1 MQLNVK
7 ELLKGVIVFLFDQL
21 TLAEQQIIGPLQ
33 IWGISNGPNNQTS
46 LKSPGNTLYGV
57 ARELDE
63 EPRINRISIEN
74 NSTSPLFMPEGW
86 FLNSEYLLQSR
97 VVVNDI
103 FIEPFENQ
111 FVSVACIE
119 SRRWSPSATSI
130 SQEGRVPPSV
140 IATMRSV
147 DVSRGDVESLRF
159 RQERTWNRI
168 STLSTKGVT
177 SPTNSL
183 IEIMESLTHKS
194 NRSYASPALHE
205 GQSGVLVAL
214 DGYPVLLEVFDS
226 PATLAQHIGPLIE
239 ATLLDSSGDSERLAS
254 DSQIERFLKEV
265 LNSPLKSLGVKQSNE
280 HLSVTTRNLTSRMS
294 RVEGI
299 PLHALSI
306 NMKHHAFN

>member
-1 MQLNVK
+1 MCIRDRQ
-7 ELLKGVIVFLFDQL
+7 KGAIVFIFDQL
-21 TLAEQQIIGPLQ
+21 TLTEQQIIGPLQ
-33 IWGISNGPNNQTS
+33 IWGISTGLINQTS

-57 ARELDE
+57 AKELDE
-63 EPRINRISIEN
+63 EPRINRISIVN
-74 NSTSPLFMPEGW
+74 NSPSPLFMPEGW
-86 FLNSEYLLQSR
+86 FLNSEHLLQSR
-97 VVVNDI
+97 VLVNDA

-159 RQERTWNRI
+159 RQERTWNQI
-168 STLSTKGVT
+168 STLSTSGAT

-183 IEIMESLTHKS
+183 IEIMQGLTHKS
-194 NRSYASPALHE
+194 NRSYTSPALQE
-205 GQSGVLVAL
+205 DQSGVLVAL
-214 DGYPVLLEVFDS
+214 DGYPLLLEVFDS
-226 PATLAQHIGPLIE
+226 PATLAKHIGPLIE
-239 ATLLDSSGDSERLAS
+239 ATLLDSLGDSERLAS
-254 DSQIERFLKEV
+254 DSQIEGFLKEV
-265 LNSPLKSLGVKQSNE
+265 LNSPLKSSGEKQSTQQ
-280 HLSVTTRNLTSRMS
+280 LSVTTLNLTSRMS

-306 NMKHHAFN
+306 NMKHPAFN

>member
-7 ELLKGVIVFLFDQL
+7 EQQKGAIVFIFDQL
-21 TLAEQQIIGPLQ
+21 TLTEQQIIGPLQ
-33 IWGISNGPNNQTS
+33 IWGISTGLINQTS

-57 ARELDE
+57 AKELDE
-63 EPRINRISIEN
+63 EPRINRISIVN
-74 NSTSPLFMPEGW
+74 NSPSPLFMPEGW
-86 FLNSEYLLQSR
+86 FLNSEHLLQSR
-97 VVVNDI
+97 VLVNDA

-119 SRRWSPSATSI
+119 SRRWSPSVTPI

-159 RQERTWNRI
+159 RQERTWNQI
-168 STLSTKGVT
+168 STLSTRGAT

-183 IEIMESLTHKS
+183 IEIMQGLTHKS
-194 NRSYASPALHE
+194 NRTYTSPALQE
-205 GQSGVLVAL
+205 DQSGVLVAL
-214 DGYPVLLEVFDS
+214 DGYPLLLEVFDS
-226 PATLAQHIGPLIE
+226 PATLAKHIGPLIE
-239 ATLLDSSGDSERLAS
+239 ATLLDSLGDSERLAS
-254 DSQIERFLKEV
+254 DSQIEGFLKEV
-265 LNSPLKSLGVKQSNE
+265 LNSPLKSSGEKQSNQ

-294 RVEGI
+294 RMEGI

-306 NMKHHAFN
+306 NMKHPAFN

>member
-7 ELLKGVIVFLFDQL
+7 ELLKGVTVFLFDQITL
-21 TLAEQQIIGPLQ
+21 TEQQIIGPLQ
-33 IWGISNGPNNQTS
+33 IWGISTRAHSQTG
-46 LKSPGNTLYGV
+46 LKSPGNGVYGI
-57 ARELDE
+57 ARELEE

-74 NSTSPLFMPEGW
+74 DSPSPLFIPEGW
-86 FLNSEYLLQSR
+86 FLNSENLLQSR
-97 VVVNDI
+97 VLVDDI

-130 SQEGRVPPSV
+130 SQVGRVPPSV

-159 RQERTWNRI
+159 RQDKTWNRI
-168 STLSTKGVT
+168 SNLSTKGAT

-183 IEIMESLTHKS
+183 IEIMQGLTHKS
-194 NRSYASPALHE
+194 NQSYPRPKLE
-205 GQSGVLVAL
+205 EDQSGVLVAL
-214 DGYPVLLEVFDS
+214 DGYPLLLEVFDS
-226 PATLAQHIGPLIE
+226 PKTMAHHIRPLIE
-239 ATLLDSSGDSERLAS
+239 ATLLDSSGESESLAS
-254 DSQIERFLKEV
+254 DSEIERFLKEV
-265 LNSPLKSLGVKQSNE
+265 LNSPLKSNGKKQSSE
-280 HLSVTTRNLTSRMS
+280 QLSVTTLNLTSRMS

-306 NMKHHAFN
+306 NMKHPAFN